1 MNTLRK
7 SIIIGLAALSLGA
20 TSFAAE
26 TTGAKPE
33 RQQMHAKW
41 GERAAAHQKQMHDLL
56 KLTPSQES
64 AWTTFVAATKPA
76 MPEPGARA
84 DWKAMPAPE
93 RMQKHID
100 MAKQH
105 IAMMETHL
113 AALKTF
119 YAVLTPEQKKVFDA
133 NSMQGMRGMR
143 GMHDMQGMHG
153 MHGGHGMQHHGE

>member
-1 MNTLRK
+1 MNTIRK

-41 GERAAAHQKQMHDLL
+41 GERAAAHQKQLHDLL

-64 AWTTFVAATKPA
+64 AWGTFVAATKPA
-76 MPEPGARA
+76 MHERGERGEHG

-93 RMQKHID
+93 RMQKRID

-105 IAMMETHL
+105 VAMMETHL
-113 AALKTF
+113 AALNTF

-133 NSMQGMRGMR
+133 NSM
-143 GMHDMQGMHG
+143 
-153 MHGGHGMQHHGE
+153 HGGHGDHGMKHHGGQHPAS

>member
-1 MNTLRK
+1 MNTIRK

-41 GERAAAHQKQMHDLL
+41 GERAAAHQKQLHDLL

-64 AWTTFVAATKPA
+64 AWGTFVAATKPA
-76 MPEPGARA
+76 MHGERGERGERA

-93 RMQKHID
+93 RMQKRID

-105 IAMMETHL
+105 VAMMETHL
-113 AALKTF
+113 AALNTF

-133 NSMQGMRGMR
+133 NSMHGGRGGHR
-143 GMHDMQGMHG
+143 
-153 MHGGHGMQHHGE
+153 GHGMKHHDGQHAAS

>member
-1 MNTLRK
+1 MNTIRK

-41 GERAAAHQKQMHDLL
+41 GERAAAHQKQLHDLL

-64 AWTTFVAATKPA
+64 AWGTFVAATKPA
-76 MPEPGARA
+76 MRGERGERGERA

-93 RMQKHID
+93 RMQKRID

-105 IAMMETHL
+105 VAMMETHL
-113 AALKTF
+113 AALNTF

-133 NSMQGMRGMR
+133 NSM
-143 GMHDMQGMHG
+143 HG
-153 MHGGHGMQHHGE
+153 GRGGHGMKHHGGHHAAS